1 MRELIPLTVAAVL
14 GALIPLMRWRG
25 RYGHWRRTRVA
36 DLVEGA
42 RVKVGGIVEV
52 LDEPLRVPWI
62 GFPCVAYDV
71 WREDPP
77 PPDATDWHKVA
88 RDFVVREPGGDS
100 VRVHV
105 GSRFNVEGGVRIFHY
120 DSGMVDGCAI
130 VPGAGVEVVGVAR
143 CEIAVDGEGA
153 SYREPPRR
161 WTLTASEA
169 QPLVIVGRSAPRC
182 H

>member
-1 MRELIPLTVAAVL
+1 MREQLFGLIALGL
-14 GALIPLMRWRG
+14 GAVIPLMRWRG

-36 DLVEGA
+36 DLVDGA
-42 RVKVGGIVEV
+42 RVKVGGVVEA
-52 LDEPLRVPWI
+52 LGEPLDVPWI

-77 PPDATDWHKVA
+77 PPDGTDWHKVA

-105 GSRFNVEGGVRIFHY
+105 AGRFSVEGGVRIFHY

-130 VPGAGVEVVGVAR
+130 VPGAAVEVVGVAR
-143 CEIAVDGEGA
+143 CEVAPDGEGA

-161 WTLTASEA
+161 WVLTASDA
-169 QPLVIVGRSAPRC
+169 QPIVIVGRGAPRRR
-182 H
+182 